1 MQNEVKSY
9 TVIVRDIKHG
19 RGVIR
24 RKTFGPNEYYDAQQ
38 YVSMVEE
45 HYRKV
50 YTVEFKTNFK
60 KRVA

>member
-1 MQNEVKSY
+1 MQDEIKSY
-9 TVIVRDIKHG
+9 TVTVRDIKHG

-24 RKTFGPNEYYDAQQ
+24 RKTFGPSEYYDAQQ
-38 YVSMVEE
+38 YIGMVEE
-45 HYRKV
+45 RYRRV